1 MVRYPKIG
9 SGERECF
16 GVRPALCVGES
27 VVKIYHP
34 VFPVESPLPL
44 LSSGPPEGDVQEMMG
59 KASKDFW
66 GASQIGSYS
75 D

>member
-1 MVRYPKIG
+1 MT
-9 SGERECF
+9 C
-16 GVRPALCVGES
+16 
-27 VVKIYHP
+27 
-34 VFPVESPLPL
+34 PLPL